1 MLRALRRLLTPG
13 GRIAF
18 ITIHTPPDL
27 DATRRRL
34 AYRLGP
40 RMVNSRGD
48 YASLLER
55 AGFHGVKATDITR
68 EYLRISRDKCRALER
83 HQNELRAA
91 LGEARAREMQSDS
104 RHNVDGILKG
114 VLQRSIFTAV
124 R

>member
-1 MLRALRRLLTPG
+1 
-13 GRIAF
+13 
-18 ITIHTPPDL
+18 
-27 DATRRRL
+27 
-34 AYRLGP
+34 
-40 RMVNSRGD
+40 MVNSRGD

-55 AGFHGVKATDITR
+55 AGFHAVKATGITR
-68 EYLRISRDKCRALER
+68 EYLRISRDKCIALER

-114 VLQRSIFTAV
+114 VLRRSILTAV